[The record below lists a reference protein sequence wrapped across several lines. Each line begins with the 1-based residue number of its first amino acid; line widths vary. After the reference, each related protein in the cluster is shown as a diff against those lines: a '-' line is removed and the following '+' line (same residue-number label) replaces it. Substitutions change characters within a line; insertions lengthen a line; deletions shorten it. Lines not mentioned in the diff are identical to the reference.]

1 MAKPL
6 VFQWGDRQLS
16 FQMKKVDRAKL
27 YGFKETEVLDD
38 QGHKCELATLASD
51 GQTVVGRGGSGFGNL
66 TVDGL
71 WIEKTQLTPV
81 DPAGKKVEP
90 VPSSFAAPVPLD
102 EKVSAEEYL
111 DCAVRSIYLLESE
124 GDIAP
129 LAAELKR
136 GTIYRFAYSFRG
148 GLEPD
153 QGFLLANAEGQ
164 MFCAIG
170 KPTKVEF
177 LSLAQTAAAYEEEET
192 GEEEDADAM
201 DFSLM

>member
-16 FQMKKVDRAKL
+16 FFLTKVDRAKL

-38 QGHKCELATLASD
+38 KGSKCELATLAAD

-71 WIEKTQLTPV
+71 WIEKSQLTPV
-81 DPAGKKVEP
+81 DPAGQPVPP
-90 VPSSFAAPVPLD
+90 VPSSYSAPVPLT
-102 EKVSAEEYL
+102 EKVTAEEYL
-111 DCAVRSIYLLESE
+111 DCSVRSIYLLESTD
-124 GDIAP
+124 DIGQ
-129 LAAELKR
+129 LAEELRR
-136 GTIYRFAYSFRG
+136 GVIYRFPYSFRG

-153 QGFLLANAEGQ
+153 QAFLLANFDGQ
-164 MFCAIG
+164 LFCAVG

-177 LSLAQTAAAYEEEET
+177 LSLAQAAAAFEEEEVA
-192 GEEEDADAM
+192 EEDEADAM

>member
-16 FQMKKVDRAKL
+16 FQMNKVDRARL

-38 QGHKCELATLASD
+38 KEQKCELATLAAD

-71 WIEKTQLTPV
+71 WIEKAQLTPV
-81 DPAGKKVEP
+81 DPAGQKVEP
-90 VPSSFAAPVPLD
+90 VISSFAAPVPLT
-102 EKVSAEEYL
+102 EKVSAEDYL
-111 DCAVRSIYLLESE
+111 DCAVRSIYQLDSPD
-124 GDIAP
+124 DIAP
-129 LAAELKR
+129 LADELQK
-136 GTIYRFAYSFRG
+136 GTIYRFPYSFRG

-153 QGFLLANAEGQ
+153 QGFLLANAEGEL
-164 MFCAIG
+164 FCAVG
-170 KPTKVEF
+170 KATKVEF
-177 LSLAQTAAAYEEEET
+177 LSLAQAAAAYEEDEAADED
-192 GEEEDADAM
+192 DADAM